1 MGVIFTVDY
10 QAGFAK
16 VRGSQKVIVALQSAL
31 KCHCAPLGNSFL
43 LRLLN
48 TDSDNI
54 IAAYDTI
61 VVTVWIMA
69 TALPQIF
76 IDLAQPVLV
85 ESERTKEWEKWQS
98 KNARRPD
105 RQRKSEKRRVN
116 GGAKKPASP
125 ANQNSQEN
133 RRFLSKS
140 LLPRRLQP
148 IRSFSKV
155 WGFENTSAQTLPHQK
170 YSSGSLHSSRA
181 FWIAV
186 PGGEF
191 GEPISNAD
199 GYLVFVSGAAFR
211 ESLLYFYLETLLIL
225 IFLFTASFA
234 ISPISFSTTSF

>member
-1 MGVIFTVDY
+1 
-10 QAGFAK
+10 
-16 VRGSQKVIVALQSAL
+16 
-31 KCHCAPLGNSFL
+31 
-43 LRLLN
+43 
-48 TDSDNI
+48 
-54 IAAYDTI
+54 
-61 VVTVWIMA
+61 MA

-85 ESERTKEWEKWQS
+85 ESERTKEREKWQS

-148 IRSFSKV
+148 IRSLSKV

-181 FWIAV
+181 F
-186 PGGEF
+186 
-191 GEPISNAD
+191 
-199 GYLVFVSGAAFR
+199 
-211 ESLLYFYLETLLIL
+211 
-225 IFLFTASFA
+225 
-234 ISPISFSTTSF
+234 